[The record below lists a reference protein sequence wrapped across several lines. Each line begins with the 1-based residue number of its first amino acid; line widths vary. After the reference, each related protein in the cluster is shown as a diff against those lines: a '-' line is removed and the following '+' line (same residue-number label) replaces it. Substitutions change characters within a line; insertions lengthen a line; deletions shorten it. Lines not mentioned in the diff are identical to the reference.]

1 MYHARPIFFEYIK
14 FHYGRGI
21 KEFFVVTKNFLWFIK
36 NFFSFSIFIKTLFSP
51 WHHLGEKYGSII
63 DLGSFASTFV
73 INTIM
78 RILGFSIKVLVM
90 FIGSLVYIFSIFSA
104 LALFIVWIFAPAIIV
119 FMIVLSIIFL
129 GL

>member
-78 RILGFSIKVLVM
+78 RILGFSINVLVM